1 MSAVSYAQYQPAR
14 PRAVERPSL
23 RVVPRLRAQLS
34 VRSAT
39 VLVVSLILLVLARLF
54 VQVAVDASAYTIAEL
69 NRENVS
75 LTRDAEFLTE
85 QLNVLNSPQNVAT
98 IASQM
103 GMVNNSRPAYLRLSD
118 GSVWGDGAPAIG
130 SAIGASSIA
139 NELMTEMNASAGIA
153 GVAQSNSEPS
163 VGESGSQPA
172 TTTAAAG
179 GIPAPATH

>member
-1 MSAVSYAQYQPAR
+1 MSAIAYTNYPQTPERSATAAPL
-14 PRAVERPSL
+14 RAVPQR
-23 RVVPRLRAQLS
+23 RARIS

-39 VLVVSLILLVLARLF
+39 VLVVSLVALIIIRLF

-75 LTRDAEFLTE
+75 LSRDAEFLTE

-98 IASQM
+98 MASQM

-118 GSVWGDGAPAIG
+118 GMVWGDGAPAIG
-130 SAIGASSIA
+130 SAVGASSIA
-139 NELMTEMNASAGIA
+139 NHLMLDLAAPTPNA
-153 GVAQSNSEPS
+153 GVAQSNEQATQAES
-163 VGESGSQPA
+163 VSQSSSA
-172 TTTAAAG
+172 TNG

>member
-1 MSAVSYAQYQPAR
+1 MSAIAYPTHAPAAR
-14 PRAVERPSL
+14 PVAPAAPLRAVPQRRA
-23 RVVPRLRAQLS
+23 RVS

-39 VLVVSLILLVLARLF
+39 VLVVSLVALIIVRLF
-54 VQVAVDASAYTIAEL
+54 VQVGVDASAYTIAEL

-75 LTRDAEFLTE
+75 LSRDAEFLTE

-98 IASQM
+98 MASQM

-118 GSVWGDGAPAIG
+118 GQVWGDGAPARG

-139 NELMTEMNASAGIA
+139 NQLMTDMTAANAGT
-153 GVAQSNSEPS
+153 GVAQTNTETS
-163 VGESGSQPA
+163 GAESGSQLAPA
-172 TTTAAAG
+172 TNG

>member
-1 MSAVSYAQYQPAR
+1 MSAIAYTNFSPSRDNAAAAAPL
-14 PRAVERPSL
+14 RAVPQR
-23 RVVPRLRAQLS
+23 RARIS

-39 VLVVSLILLVLARLF
+39 VLVVSLVALIIIRLF

-75 LTRDAEFLTE
+75 LSRDAEFLTE

-98 IASQM
+98 MASQM

-118 GSVWGDGAPAIG
+118 GMVWGDGAPAIG
-130 SAIGASSIA
+130 TAIGASSIA
-139 NELMTEMNASAGIA
+139 NQLMLDLAAPAPNA
-153 GVAQSNSEPS
+153 GVAQSNVQASQA
-163 VGESGSQPA
+163 ESGSQSTPA
-172 TTTAAAG
+172 VSG